1 MNHLVRSSFWPF
13 VVDGALK
20 ICYLTLHR
28 ILLDLLCILQKR
40 KRLVFR
46 VLITSLDSFTVCFV
60 STVLYR
66 IWQTSS
72 ICFSLFCVYL
82 SIYYLSVYVSI
93 YLSIYI
99 FLYLSIYNLITLNKF
114 LDTSDLVFR
123 SSHPEVFLRK
133 VGLKICNKFTEE
145 HPCRSAISIK
155 VAKKIL
161 CVSQSIFR

>member
-82 SIYYLSVYVSI
+82 SIYYLSV
-93 YLSIYI
+93 
-99 FLYLSIYNLITLNKF
+99 
-114 LDTSDLVFR
+114 
-123 SSHPEVFLRK
+123 
-133 VGLKICNKFTEE
+133 
-145 HPCRSAISIK
+145 CRSACLLVYLPTYLPTCLPASISTDWSTSRWIGRQTDGQTNRWTNR
-155 VAKKIL
+155 ATDQATDGPL
-161 CVSQSIFR
+161 DRPT